1 MCRIRDGHGWE
12 FHPSVRFIH
21 LKIFNLLLAVAGRN
35 TMASSDELTAIVC
48 AFYPF
53 CFQFNSV
60 GTKISKQN

>member
-48 AFYPF
+48 TFYPF
-53 CFQFNSV
+53 CLLSILSGQ
-60 GTKISKQN
+60 KISKQN